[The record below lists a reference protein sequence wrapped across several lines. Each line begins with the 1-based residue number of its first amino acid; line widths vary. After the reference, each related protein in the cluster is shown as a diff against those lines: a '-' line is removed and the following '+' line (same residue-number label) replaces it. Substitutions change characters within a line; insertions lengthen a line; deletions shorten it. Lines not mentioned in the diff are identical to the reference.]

1 MRKNIH
7 RHRPELRAKLREFF
21 ALVPK
26 GREVTAEMIRDGVN
40 ALIPVPAG
48 DDEVRSLIGY
58 FIDRTELKQ
67 RLDEDAEKTF
77 YRVV

>member
-26 GREVTAEMIRDGVN
+26 GRDEQGLAHTMQWIRHHDRYE
-40 ALIPVPAG
+40 PAPSAAG
-48 DDEVRSLIGY
+48 SCCGG
-58 FIDRTELKQ
+58 Q
-67 RLDEDAEKTF
+67 R
-77 YRVV
+77 